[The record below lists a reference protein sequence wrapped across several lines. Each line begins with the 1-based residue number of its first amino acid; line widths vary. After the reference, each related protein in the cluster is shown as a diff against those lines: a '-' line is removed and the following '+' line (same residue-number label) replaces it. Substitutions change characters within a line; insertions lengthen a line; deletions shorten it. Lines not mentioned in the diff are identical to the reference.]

1 MNPVTLRRWHS
12 YLGLLIAPSVL
23 FFAVTGALQIFNLHE
38 AHDGYRPP
46 VLVEK
51 LGAVHKDQL
60 FEQPREHHPEK
71 EPGAATGKAPST
83 EPPQPEQEDTMSAP
97 TMALK
102 WFFALVALGL
112 TVSSVIGLWI
122 GLTQIRTKAIAWM
135 LLSAGV
141 LIPVILLLI

>member
-1 MNPVTLRRWHS
+1 VTLRRWHS

-38 AHDGYRPP
+38 THAGYRPP
-46 VLVEK
+46 VLLEK
-51 LGAVHKDQL
+51 LSAVHKDQV
-60 FEQPREHHPEK
+60 FEQPHEHHPQE
-71 EPGAATGKAPST
+71 EPDTARGKPPST
-83 EPPQPEQEDTMSAP
+83 EPPQPKQEDAKSVP

-112 TVSSVIGLWI
+112 AVSTVIGLWI
-122 GLTQIRTKAIAWM
+122 ALTQMRAKSIAWR

-141 LIPVILLLI
+141 LIPVILLLS